1 MYPKVEGSSQ
11 KYFFGGESCVWGSIG
26 EEGRSGQYLQLP
38 LFSLNSATT
47 QVLLVTLGSL
57 TQAIKSEINFL
68 DTHAYE
74 YTHSIQTPLS
84 TEVALAFKWPW
95 HEAP

>member
-1 MYPKVEGSSQ
+1 MGWYRRRRKKWSVSPAAI
-11 KYFFGGESCVWGSIG
+11 FF
-26 EEGRSGQYLQLP
+26 
-38 LFSLNSATT
+38 LNSIST

-57 TQAIKSEINFL
+57 TQAIKSEINFF
-68 DTHAYE
+68 DTHTYE

-84 TEVALAFKWPW
+84 TEVALTFKWPW

>member
-11 KYFFGGESCVWGSIG
+11 KYFFGGESCVWGGIG
-26 EEGRSGQYLQLP
+26 EEGRSGQSLQLP
-38 LFSLNSATT
+38 LFFLNSITT

-68 DTHAYE
+68 DTH
-74 YTHSIQTPLS
+74 TH
-84 TEVALAFKWPW
+84 V
-95 HEAP
+95 

>member
-11 KYFFGGESCVWGSIG
+11 KYFFGAESCVWGSIG
-26 EEGRSGQYLQLP
+26 EGRSGQSLQLP
-38 LFSLNSATT
+38 LFFLNSVTT
-47 QVLLVTLGSL
+47 EVLLVTLGSL
-57 TQAIKSEINFL
+57 TQALKSEINFL
-68 DTHAYE
+68 DTHTYK